1 MKVIIVDDHE
11 LIREGVKKVIAKE
24 FDIELAGEASNVDDL
39 FSILRESNEIDIIIL
54 DISLPGRSG
63 IDVIKDIKIEA
74 PETKILI
81 LSMHPENRFAVRA
94 LKAGASGYITK
105 GNATKSLVKAL
116 RNINDGRKYISPTFA
131 EFLASELDVDY
142 DKPLHENLSNR
153 EFEVMKLIAE
163 GKSVSEI
170 ADILCISVNTVTT
183 YRSRVM
189 DKMKI
194 ESNAELVRYALEN
207 NIII

>member
-11 LIREGVKKVIAKE
+11 LIREGIKKVIAKE
-24 FDIELAGEASNVDDL
+24 FDIEIAGEATNIDEL
-39 FSILRESNEIDIIIL
+39 FIILRATNDIDVIIL

-74 PETKILI
+74 PNTAILI

-94 LKAGASGYITK
+94 LKAGAAGYITK
-105 GNATKSLVKAL
+105 GNASKSLVKAL
-116 RNINDGRKYISPTFA
+116 RKVYDGRKYISPTLA
-131 EFLASELDVDY
+131 EYLASELDVDY

-170 ADILCISVNTVTT
+170 ADMLCLSVNTVTT

-189 DKMKI
+189 GKMNMD
-194 ESNAELVRYALEN
+194 SNAELVRYALEH
-207 NIII
+207 NIIV